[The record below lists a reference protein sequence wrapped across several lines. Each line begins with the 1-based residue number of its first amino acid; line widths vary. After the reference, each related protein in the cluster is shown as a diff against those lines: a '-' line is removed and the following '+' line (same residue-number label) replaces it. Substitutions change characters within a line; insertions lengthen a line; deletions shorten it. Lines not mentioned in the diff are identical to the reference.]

1 MGILSA
7 YILGGTGFFLTWK
20 ARNNRRSTTPRMA
33 NRTTAETTVVV
44 PRTPLPPAVATGP
57 VTVHKLAP
65 IHWLENDVKVTV
77 SLPLVKGTELGGPSG
92 LFDGS
97 VKESVS

>member
-1 MGILSA
+1 MRRLIGSMLPIRDLWGSWESLSD

-44 PRTPLPPAVATGP
+44 PRTPLPPATE
-57 VTVHKLAP
+57 T
-65 IHWLENDVKVTV
+65 VTV
-77 SLPLVKGTELGGPSG
+77 SVGIEEASTDQVPTSEPLYDTWAV
-92 LFDGS
+92 
-97 VKESVS
+97 